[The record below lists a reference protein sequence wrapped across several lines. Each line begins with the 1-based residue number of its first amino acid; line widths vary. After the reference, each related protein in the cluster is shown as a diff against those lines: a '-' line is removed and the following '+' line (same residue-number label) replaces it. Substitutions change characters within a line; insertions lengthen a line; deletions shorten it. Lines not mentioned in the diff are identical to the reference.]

1 LRPLAADGAVVA
13 ASEPHHSFVC
23 DLQLAPGETKELPP
37 NKVNLADLA
46 PRVHASWRFPA
57 A

>member
-1 LRPLAADGAVVA
+1 MISWDLID
-13 ASEPHHSFVC
+13 ASEPHHSFIY
-23 DLQLAPGETKELPP
+23 DLQLAPGETKELTP
-37 NKVNLADLA
+37 NQVNLAHLA

>member
-1 LRPLAADGAVVA
+1 LRPLAADGAVVE
-13 ASEPHHSFVC
+13 ASEPHYSFVY

-37 NKVNLADLA
+37 NKVNLAHLA